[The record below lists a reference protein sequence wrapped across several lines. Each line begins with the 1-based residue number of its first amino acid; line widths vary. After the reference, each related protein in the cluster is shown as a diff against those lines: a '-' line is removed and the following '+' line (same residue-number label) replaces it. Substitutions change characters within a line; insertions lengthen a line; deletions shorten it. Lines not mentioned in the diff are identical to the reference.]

1 MTILSNYII
10 IIINNIIIFE
20 NNGDFMNK
28 DFMKIIMNPIRQR
41 IVQYLIIHGQGTTKE
56 IGAELSD
63 IPPASL
69 YRHVKVLFD
78 NNCIEI
84 ADEKK
89 IRGTIERTWKLAQ
102 NPIAPVSPEDIA
114 TLFRSGLLSLL
125 GNFETYFLS
134 EDAVPQRDLLSLTT
148 STLMLTDEEF
158 MDMMQKIGNIFD
170 EVIYNQPGDG
180 RKPKRLTFIS
190 SPCEKED

>member
-1 MTILSNYII
+1 
-10 IIINNIIIFE
+10 
-20 NNGDFMNK
+20 MNK

-102 NPIAPVSPEDIA
+102 NPIDPVSPEDIA

-125 GNFETYFLS
+125 GSFETYFLS
-134 EDAVPQRDLLSLTT
+134 EDVDPQRDLLSLTT
-148 STLMLTDEEF
+148 STIMLTDEEF
-158 MDMMQKIGNIFD
+158 MDMMQKIGNIFN

-180 RKPKRLTFIS
+180 RKPRRLTFIS

>member
-1 MTILSNYII
+1 MTIRSKDII

-102 NPIAPVSPEDIA
+102 NPIDPVSPEDIA

-125 GNFETYFLS
+125 GSFETYFLS
-134 EDAVPQRDLLSLTT
+134 EDVDPQRDLLSLTT
-148 STLMLTDEEF
+148 STIMLTDEEF
-158 MDMMQKIGNIFD
+158 MDMMQKIGNIFN

-180 RKPKRLTFIS
+180 RKPRRLTFIS

>member
-1 MTILSNYII
+1 
-10 IIINNIIIFE
+10 
-20 NNGDFMNK
+20 MNK

-102 NPIAPVSPEDIA
+102 NPIAPVIPEDIA
-114 TLFRSGLLSLL
+114 ALFRSGLLSLL
-125 GNFETYFLS
+125 GSFENYFLS
-134 EDAVPQRDLLSLTT
+134 EDVDPQRDLLSLTT

-158 MDMMQKIGNIFD
+158 MDMMQKIGNIFN

-180 RKPKRLTFIS
+180 RKPRRLTFIS

>member
-1 MTILSNYII
+1 
-10 IIINNIIIFE
+10 
-20 NNGDFMNK
+20 MNK

-102 NPIAPVSPEDIA
+102 NPIDPVSPEDIA

-134 EDAVPQRDLLSLTT
+134 EDADPQRDLLSLTT
-148 STLMLTDEEF
+148 STIMLTDEEF
-158 MDMMQKIGNIFD
+158 MDMMQKIGNIFN

-180 RKPKRLTFIS
+180 RKPRRLTFIS

>member
-1 MTILSNYII
+1 
-10 IIINNIIIFE
+10 
-20 NNGDFMNK
+20 MNK

-125 GNFETYFLS
+125 GSFENYFLS
-134 EDAVPQRDLLSLTT
+134 EDTDPQRDLLSLTT

-158 MDMMQKIGNIFD
+158 MDMMQKIGNIFN

-180 RKPKRLTFIS
+180 RKPRRLTFIS

>member
-125 GNFETYFLS
+125 GSFENYFLS
-134 EDAVPQRDLLSLTT
+134 EDADPQRDLLSLTT
-148 STLMLTDEEF
+148 STIMLTDEEF
-158 MDMMQKIGNIFD
+158 MDMIQKIGNIFN

-180 RKPKRLTFIS
+180 RKPRRLTFIS